1 MFPLKERAFPNNM
14 GLRAVFCIS
23 HKLGLGRCRK
33 LTAAGITRICEYYKK
48 MKKLLAYILY
58 ILYNIHIPVVNKIE
72 TERIRENEKD
82 EKSTRTGHGIDALT
96 RSGGNPV
103 FAALPSYDVIA
114 SRIGVSSSLN
124 ENDDIIVDGD
134 LKLVRYLNTEKSI
147 KTTI

>member
-1 MFPLKERAFPNNM
+1 MQLKRLRSIYWNAEVIACVPVKRARIPKQYGM
-14 GLRAVFCIS
+14 RAVFCIS

-96 RSGGNPV
+96 RSGGNRV
-103 FAALPSYDVIA
+103 CSAA
-114 SRIGVSSSLN
+114 
-124 ENDDIIVDGD
+124 
-134 LKLVRYLNTEKSI
+134 
-147 KTTI
+147 